1 MHQLMFVNLP
11 VEDLGRSRSFFT
23 EVGYTFNDD
32 FCDGSALCLEL
43 GPTLHA
49 MLLDREHFASF
60 HDSRVAEPGTVETLV
75 CLSAPSRE
83 AVDAVVDRA
92 VAAGGTA
99 VRRADHGMMY
109 GRTYADLDGHVWE
122 VMWMDRDWTDRGA
135 TRERA

>member
-75 CLSAPSRE
+75 CLSARAGRRWTPWSTGPSRP
-83 AVDAVVDRA
+83 
-92 VAAGGTA
+92 AAPTCGGRITA
-99 VRRADHGMMY
+99 
-109 GRTYADLDGHVWE
+109 
-122 VMWMDRDWTDRGA
+122 
-135 TRERA
+135 